1 MADSGDR
8 AKKRKEELDDFWSFD
23 DLLPKKKQSTSQGA
37 DYKRAEPVEVSS
49 EAKTSAPNGTQ
60 KTLYSDQPIGF
71 NGENNGAERR
81 YISLSDDS
89 RTVRK
94 TPEPET
100 EYAPEAS
107 LIHKVRIYRWES
119 RYNYYEQ
126 FRLCAEKFFSVEGRP
141 APHVPFFSYVPQY
154 NQLGRE
160 QLEFYFWWRTCARR
174 GEFLDADY
182 SYILL
187 YVYETINL
195 SGAHDYT
202 VLRDILFGIWMAY
215 RDRYARLDAILG
227 DWIFDFCMIHRLPPP
242 KGKIPLGAIGK
253 TCGTAEFFVS
263 AAGTESDKYVGA
275 LLTYCTSY
283 DYRKSKFYEGEHAA
297 IYDRYVPSALRACL
311 EHLSKNGKVLGSL
324 SYGDSKASREAY
336 TGALCSYTAKRR
348 IEIEFCSFSRSHE
361 LRYLVGDI
369 VKYAENIIR
378 SYIGVKSRL
387 TVFSVPTEL
396 EEIIK
401 TRLKNELPPKTR
413 AWAKKE
419 EAHEFDK
426 LYEPVKKELSISDAA
441 KIENDSWETT
451 RILVEAFEDEKEELL
466 PISQPEETEKIKDN
480 SEQTYTETE
489 EVEMSAFGEYGGY
502 ICALLKNDGAARR
515 NEISLLA
522 RSEMVIADKINEIA
536 VDVIGDIVIEEGD
549 AGGFEIIE
557 DYRDTLCEIFAL
569 GED

>member
-1 MADSGDR
+1 MADTADR

-23 DLLPKKKQSTSQGA
+23 DLLPKKKQSISQGA

-49 EAKTSAPNGTQ
+49 EKKTNASTGSQ
-60 KTLYSDQPIGF
+60 KTLYSDQPISF
-71 NGENNGAERR
+71 KSEETERR
-81 YISLSDDS
+81 YISLSDDP
-89 RTVRK
+89 RTIRK
-94 TPEPET
+94 APEPET
-100 EYAPEAS
+100 EYAPESS
-107 LIHKVRIYRWES
+107 LIHKVRIYKWES

-126 FRLCAEKFFSVEGRP
+126 FRLCAEKFFLVEGRS

-154 NQLGRE
+154 NQLSRE
-160 QLEFYFWWRTCARR
+160 QLEFYFLWRTCARR
-174 GEFLDADY
+174 GEFFDADY

-195 SGAHDYT
+195 SGEHDYMA
-202 VLRDILFGIWMAY
+202 LRDTLFGVWMAY

-242 KGKIPLGAIGK
+242 KGRIPTGAIGK
-253 TCGTAEFFVS
+253 SCGTAEFFVS
-263 AAGTESDKYVGA
+263 AAGTESDKYVSA

-283 DYRKSKFYEGEHAA
+283 DYRKSKFYEGEYAA
-297 IYDRYVPSALRACL
+297 IYDRYIPSALRACL

-413 AWAKKE
+413 DSAKRE
-419 EAHEFDK
+419 ETHEFDK
-426 LYEPVKKELSISDAA
+426 LYEPVKKELSIADAQR
-441 KIENDSWETT
+441 IENDSWETT
-451 RILVEAFEDEKEELL
+451 RILVEAFEDEKDELL
-466 PISQPEETEKIKDN
+466 PTAEAEEIRETNESFDKPDTK
-480 SEQTYTETE
+480 TE
-489 EVEMSAFGEYGGY
+489 ESSAFGEYGGY
-502 ICALLKNDGAARR
+502 ICALLKNDGAERQREVA
-515 NEISLLA
+515 LLA
-522 RSEMVIADKINEIA
+522 RSEVVIADRINEIA
-536 VDVIGDIVIEEGD
+536 ADVIGDIIIEEGD

-557 DYRDTLCEIFAL
+557 DYRDTLYEIFAL